1 MQRHPETFPDG
12 PEKYK
17 VLVPVSMSREEE
29 PLVQGLYQ
37 IFRGWKHPVEITLF
51 HALTIEEIQIQPGE
65 GSNFYETINKNK
77 SLAEAKLREHEQF
90 LKEKLPAHA
99 IRVVIAYEQLT
110 SPVEAVQSYLRAY
123 PSEMVVIFYKGR
135 QRWEGWVGRT
145 AFWDLFEELKTA
157 VLVLSQPFTFT
168 PKRFLWLCEMDEE
181 DYKYLPEVLRLIK
194 AFEGSLYCAKVNTPG
209 SFYGH
214 REFQRRVLAFC
225 DYIVEHVDPDFVPQ
239 ECLQYND
246 KDVLVGARHLMEDF
260 LMDVLMVAPDGPL
273 SLSEVGRLLA
283 TGNFGVLRLP
293 MV

>member
-1 MQRHPETFPDG
+1 
-12 PEKYK
+12 
-17 VLVPVSMSREEE
+17 MSREEE

-77 SLAEAKLREHEQF
+77 SLAEDRLREYEQF

-99 IRVVIAYEQLT
+99 IRVVIAYEQLI

-157 VLVLSQPFTFT
+157 VLVLLQPFTFT

-194 AFEGSLYCAKVNTPG
+194 TFEGSLYCAKVNTPG